1 MNSYSTF
8 KVCGRRIRG
17 SATDGNTNASI
28 AILGVLAGDQACC
41 RRRYCEL
48 LTGLANGPTYYFGI
62 TGSAPGWGAD
72 GLSLRGSTPGVVR
85 PPPWQD
91 ACLLLAQFITPSTRT
106 PGIFSLCLQFQ
117 FLART
122 QKSVKMSTA
131 SSRASS
137 TSTAPVPTVTALNGW
152 KYMGCYHDQEGSI
165 RGSNRLLG
173 NATVTFSNLQITGCQ
188 NYCSSGAVGAPYP
201 YFGVE
206 TGTECWCGSSLNLND
221 INVKSDEANCDQ
233 ACTGQPKQ
241 LCGGE
246 WYINVYSASSIST
259 RTGPQATGSV
269 TTIPGDAGSAGSST
283 SSSSSSTGTGNGNT
297 GSGSSGGAS
306 AGTIAAAVIAGLLG
320 LALLLVGC
328 LWLLNRRKR
337 KAKAE
342 LPGSTVPG
350 DPYYAPNMPPMAG
363 HGDPGV
369 YAKHAQTP
377 PAFLDSQPISELP
390 SRA

>member
-1 MNSYSTF
+1 
-8 KVCGRRIRG
+8 
-17 SATDGNTNASI
+17 
-28 AILGVLAGDQACC
+28 
-41 RRRYCEL
+41 
-48 LTGLANGPTYYFGI
+48 
-62 TGSAPGWGAD
+62 
-72 GLSLRGSTPGVVR
+72 
-85 PPPWQD
+85 
-91 ACLLLAQFITPSTRT
+91 
-106 PGIFSLCLQFQ
+106 
-117 FLART
+117 
-122 QKSVKMSTA
+122 MSTA

-188 NYCSSGAVGAPYP
+188 NYCSNGAVGAPYP